1 MTIYTSV
8 WAVLALGLVMLAV
21 VRKVKARSEDDTVHL
36 SSANWSV
43 VEKQQTVAHFM
54 EQMDRWGLIL
64 TFVTVAYGLAL
75 LAVYLYNIWEQGKN
89 IIY

>member
-1 MTIYTSV
+1 
-8 WAVLALGLVMLAV
+8 
-21 VRKVKARSEDDTVHL
+21 
-36 SSANWSV
+36 
-43 VEKQQTVAHFM
+43 M